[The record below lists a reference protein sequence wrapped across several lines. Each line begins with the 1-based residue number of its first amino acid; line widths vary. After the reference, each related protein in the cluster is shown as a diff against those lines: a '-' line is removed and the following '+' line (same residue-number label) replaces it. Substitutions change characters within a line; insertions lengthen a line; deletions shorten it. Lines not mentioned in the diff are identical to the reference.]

1 QAAALR
7 SCVNREAGTIETK
20 VISVTKDVY
29 RAYLLG
35 KVLPALVQKWPSRGR
50 TIMLQHDNARAHNTK
65 HSHKRS
71 QGRHQG
77 HQETAN
83 HTQDDD
89 VWTSTAFDA
98 EDSDDA
104 QQDEVVFHMIDFQ
117 GQVLVDSGASS
128 HMTGDA
134 TNLTDVRTCQR
145 SVVVTNS
152 AKTHATKMGT
162 MPVTTSEGATLV
174 MHDVLVIENMP
185 SPLLSV
191 TDMMRANSNFSLTFE
206 TMKCSIKH
214 DVTTIATS
222 TLDTKNKVYILVQAE

>member
-1 QAAALR
+1 
-7 SCVNREAGTIETK
+7 
-20 VISVTKDVY
+20 
-29 RAYLLG
+29 
-35 KVLPALVQKWPSRGR
+35 
-50 TIMLQHDNARAHNTK
+50 NTK